1 MNFGSLLNCILRYS
15 HVAAQNLPQKQEAWL
30 WMRRPA
36 VGSEAIFRCWDYQ
49 GTSSTHRHG
58 FVAFEKQQH
67 SLLHIQLYFTVKPAL
82 PSLPKASINIFSH
95 ILNFWDEIT
104 HSALPIIFHNA
115 DNALLRN
122 EEFEPFQPDL
132 SLNDDN
138 DIFFQSKRQV
148 DLYV

>member
-67 SLLHIQLYFTVKPAL
+67 SHCTYNSISLWNQHCHLFPRQASTSSVTYWTSEMKSHTQLCQLFFIMLTM
-82 PSLPKASINIFSH
+82 
-95 ILNFWDEIT
+95 
-104 HSALPIIFHNA
+104 HSW
-115 DNALLRN
+115 
-122 EEFEPFQPDL
+122 EMK
-132 SLNDDN
+132 SLNHFSQ
-138 DIFFQSKRQV
+138 IY
-148 DLYV
+148 L